1 MQNSILISNTKSLSS
16 FSISYASKQGLSA
29 KKIKLGKIT
38 FNPFSTVV
46 VVQFNK
52 LNAKLLQGAK
62 IKFPKNKKKLFEN
75 IKLI

>member
-1 MQNSILISNTKSLSS
+1 MQNFILISNTGSSSS
-16 FSISYASKQGLSA
+16 FSISYASKQGLAA
-29 KKIKLGKIT
+29 KKVKLGKVT
-38 FNPFSTVV
+38 FNSRSTVLT
-46 VVQFNK
+46 VQFNK